1 MDTKLDNLD
10 NMHKSSHKLTKAKV
24 LCGADV
30 LAEEGL
36 RALPISGLGKC
47 GLITN
52 PTGVL
57 RNMTS
62 TVDMLRHMCNL
73 TALFGPEHGVRGD
86 AQAGGEVDSF
96 YIDATTMLPV
106 YSYYGKGLENAGKI
120 MESLDTVFFDIQDI
134 GARFYTYQYT
144 MTDAMIRCAR
154 AGVRF
159 VVLDRPNPLG
169 GTKVEGTILER
180 RFSSF
185 VGMYPTATRS
195 GMTVGE
201 FARYINDTEKLG
213 CDLTVVP
220 CQGWERWMDFD
231 DTDLSF
237 VQPSP
242 NLPTVDTAFSYI
254 GTCIFEGTNISEG
267 RGTTKPF
274 EMIGAPWIDPIPL
287 LHELGVQPGVHLR
300 AAAFTPTFSKYAG
313 QLCRGVQLHVYDRD
327 AYEPFAVGLRLFC
340 AIRKLWPDETEIR
353 SFISHL
359 LGTDALLDTNFD
371 MESFI
376 SSEAEKV
383 LRWQN
388 ETKPYWLY

>member
-1 MDTKLDNLD
+1 MDRSSGAVD
-10 NMHKSSHKLTKAKV
+10 NMHKNLHNTTKATV

-30 LAEEGL
+30 LAAQGL
-36 RALPISGLGKC
+36 AALSPPALGKC

-62 TVDMLRHMCNL
+62 TVDMLRQMCDL
-73 TALFGPEHGVRGD
+73 TTLFGPEHGVRGD

-96 YIDATTMLPV
+96 YIDATTNLPV
-106 YSYYGKGLENAGKI
+106 YSYYGKGLEAAGGI
-120 MESLDTVFFDIQDI
+120 MESLDTVFFDIQDA

-159 VVLDRPNPLG
+159 IVLDRPNPIG
-169 GTKVEGTILER
+169 GTKVEGTILDR

-201 FARYINDTEKLG
+201 FAMYINAVEKLG

-242 NLPTVDTAFSYI
+242 NLPTVDTAYSYI
-254 GTCIFEGTNISEG
+254 GTCIFEATNLSEG

-274 EMIGAPWIDPIPL
+274 ELIGAPWIDPMAIL
-287 LHELGVQPGVHLR
+287 NALGPQPGVYLR
-300 AAAFTPTFSKYAG
+300 AAAFTPTFSKHAG
-313 QLCRGVQLHVYDRD
+313 QLCRGVQLHVYNRKV
-327 AYEPFAVGLRLFC
+327 YEPFAVGLRLLC
-340 AIRKLWPDETEIR
+340 TMKSLWPDKVEIR
-353 SFISHL
+353 PFLSYL
-359 LGTDALLDTNFD
+359 LGTDALLQPAFD
-371 MESFI
+371 RETFLT
-376 SSEAEKV
+376 EENAKV
-383 LRWQN
+383 HQWQ
-388 ETKPYWLY
+388 ETTKPYWLY

>member
-1 MDTKLDNLD
+1 MDNSI
-10 NMHKSSHKLTKAKV
+10 MHKQFHKSTKSSV

-30 LAEEGL
+30 LALEGMN
-36 RALPISGLGKC
+36 ALQNRGISDPGQC

-62 TVDMLRHMCNL
+62 TIDMLRQVCNL
-73 TALFGPEHGVRGD
+73 TTLFGPEHGVRGD

-96 YIDATTMLPV
+96 YIDVTTSLPV
-106 YSYYGKGLENAGKI
+106 YSYYGKGLEDAGKV
-120 MESLDTVFFDIQDI
+120 METLDTVFFDIQDV

-144 MTDAMIRCAR
+144 MTDAMVRCAR
-154 AGVRF
+154 SGVRF
-159 VVLDRPNPLG
+159 VVLDRPIPIG
-169 GTKVEGTILER
+169 GTKVEGTVLDR

-195 GMTVGE
+195 GMTIGE
-201 FARYINDTEKLG
+201 FARYINETEKLG

-220 CQGWERWMDFD
+220 CRGWERWMHFD
-231 DTDLSF
+231 DTDLLF

-254 GTCIFEGTNISEG
+254 GTCIFEGTNLSEG

-274 EMIGAPWIDPIPL
+274 EIIGAPWIDPTVL
-287 LHELGVQPGVHLR
+287 LRELGPQPGVHLR
-300 AAAFTPTFSKYAG
+300 AAAFTPTFSKHAG

-327 AYEPFAVGLRLFC
+327 AYEPFAVGLRLLC
-340 AIRKLWPDETEIR
+340 AMKSLWPKETEIR
-353 SFISHL
+353 PWIAHL
-359 LGTDALLDTNFD
+359 LGTDALLQPDFD
-371 MESFI
+371 IEDFI
-376 SSEAEKV
+376 RLETVKV
-383 LRWQN
+383 RLWQE
-388 ETKPYWLY
+388 ETKSFWLY